1 MTRVAGVTGN
11 AGSGKS
17 TVSAFMREMGAC
29 VIDADEI
36 AHDIMRKGKEA
47 YEEIVRNFG
56 KGILQED
63 GEINRRLLG
72 KIVFS
77 QSENLK
83 KLNEITHPR
92 IGEEL
97 MKRLMDLKEKGVEKI
112 VLDVPLLIESGMH
125 RWLRPVIF
133 VYAPLHLCVERALR
147 RDNISREEIEGRLRN
162 QIPPEEKLKYADFVI
177 DNSGTIEDLRRE
189 VKRLWKDIWEFKY
202 GLII

>member
-97 MKRLMDLKEKGVEKI
+97 MKRLMDLKEKGVERI